1 MSDDDAW
8 SSLNRADQLPAEVKP
23 RPRKAVPPSKA
34 VLESSVSRSEHRSS
48 SAHTP
53 DDLDP
58 TTEPSS
64 KPIKDPKEDPE
75 GNPPKTHTPA
85 AQDPSSSNDKPDPPP
100 ADPPPADPP
109 PADKPE
115 AE

>member
-1 MSDDDAW
+1 MSDNNDAW

-34 VLESSVSRSEHRSS
+34 VLESSVSRSE
-48 SAHTP
+48 HTP

-100 ADPPPADPP
+100 ADD
-109 PADKPE
+109 PE

>member
-1 MSDDDAW
+1 MSDNNDAW

-34 VLESSVSRSEHRSS
+34 VLESSVSRSEPPSS

-64 KPIKDPKEDPE
+64 KPINDPNEDPK
-75 GNPPKTHTPA
+75 GNPPTKTHPPA
-85 AQDPSSSNDKPDPPP
+85 SQDPSSSDDKPDPPP
-100 ADPPPADPP
+100 ADD
-109 PADKPE
+109 PE